1 VATDGG
7 PRGSFIGNSFVYI
20 QFGYYYIQRCAR
32 GFVARLIFRGM
43 RACVVIILYI
53 YTGINHVH
61 KVSRA
66 EEYTVILYMYTC
78 MCVCGWVWL
87 GVCTC
92 TVDVP
97 VEGAYLRALHNN
109 TLNSRSPT
117 DRVGT
122 YIHYTYHM
130 YTAIYSIYMW
140 WFHPRWCGIR
150 IMWTITYNIRV
161 IDALCAWKKYA
172 W

>member
-32 GFVARLIFRGM
+32 GFVARLIFQSI

-66 EEYTVILYMYTC
+66 EEYPVILYVCMYVC
-78 MCVCGWVWL
+78 MYVCADVCIRVCGWVCVRVHQL
-87 GVCTC
+87 M
-92 TVDVP
+92 
-97 VEGAYLRALHNN
+97 
-109 TLNSRSPT
+109 SPLKGLICV
-117 DRVGT
+117 R
-122 YIHYTYHM
+122 Y
-130 YTAIYSIYMW
+130 
-140 WFHPRWCGIR
+140 
-150 IMWTITYNIRV
+150 TITLLIAARPLT
-161 IDALCAWKKYA
+161 A
-172 W
+172 